1 MRIIALMPVRNEAWI
16 LDRTLRT
23 LSSFC
28 DAIIVADQRST
39 DGTRDILRQHAP
51 KIVMLD
57 NPEDSHSTRVRWRL
71 LEAARSYEGENFLIL
86 TDADEILSSDIQDPN
101 VLDAL
106 TRTRPGTG
114 VEAPWIQLWRSPSRW
129 RRDKSI
135 WSDRWLP
142 FAFRDDRT
150 VRYGPIEMPNDH
162 NSRIPVCERLV
173 RSGSPKVLHFQF
185 VLFERML
192 AKQRFYRMQEALEL
206 GTGRA
211 EATNLY
217 YCVTR
222 DERWIRLEPA
232 NPQWIAGWR
241 EVGVDLECF
250 EESPVYWYDVEVLR
264 SFAKKGTGFF
274 ASIDLW
280 DVDWEEKRRLAK
292 AQGYAGISD
301 APIVDPRSP
310 EQRLYHAYL
319 HRFFRTPFWRDPR
332 DVLRMPVRWLRSGG
346 KAVGLRRH
354 HLQRWGLVG
363 R

>member
-23 LSSFC
+23 LASFC
-28 DAIIVADQRST
+28 DVIIVADQRST
-39 DGTRDILRQHAP
+39 DGTRDILARHAP
-51 KIVMLD
+51 KVVVLD

-71 LEAARSYEGENFLIL
+71 LEAARGYEGENFLVL
-86 TDADEILSSDIQDPN
+86 TDADEILSSEIQDPN

-106 TRTRPGTG
+106 TSSKPGVG
-114 VEAPWIQLWRSPSRW
+114 VEAPWIQLWRSPSWW
-129 RRDKSI
+129 RRDGSI
-135 WSDRWLP
+135 WSDRWVT
-142 FAFRDDRT
+142 FAFRDNRT
-150 VRYGPIEMPNDH
+150 VRYGAIEMLNDH
-162 NSRIPVCERLV
+162 NPRLPACKSLV
-173 RSGSPKVLHFQF
+173 RVESVRVLHFQF

-192 AKQRFYRMQEALEL
+192 AKQRFYRMQEAVEL
-206 GTGRA
+206 GVDRA
-211 EATNLY
+211 EAINLY

-222 DERWIRLEPA
+222 DERWIKLESV

-241 EVGVDLECF
+241 EVGVNLERF

-264 SFAKKGTGFF
+264 SFAKKGAGFF

-292 AQGYAGISD
+292 AQGHAGISD

-332 DVLRMPVRWLRSGG
+332 DVLRMPGRWLRSCA
-346 KAVGLRRH
+346 KAAGFRRH
-354 HLQRWGLVG
+354 HLLR
-363 R
+363 